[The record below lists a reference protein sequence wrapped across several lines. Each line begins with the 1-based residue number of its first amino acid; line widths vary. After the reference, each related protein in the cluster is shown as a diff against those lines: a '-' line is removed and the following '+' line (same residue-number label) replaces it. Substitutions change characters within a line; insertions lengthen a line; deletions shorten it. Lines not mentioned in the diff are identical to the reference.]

1 MASTGK
7 GALAKRKNRRLSQ
20 KRARKAAA
28 KAKYETWRKEGR
40 NTKSKRVKLRAKRLR
55 KKTLTT
61 LRHKDGAC
69 GNFGCKR
76 CNPILQNLLT
86 PVQLHSQVQ

>member
-7 GALAKRKNRRLSQ
+7 GALAKRRKRRLGQ

-28 KAKYETWRKEGR
+28 KAKYEVWMREGR
-40 NTKSKRVKLRAKRLR
+40 NTKSKRVKLKAARLR
-55 KKTLTT
+55 KKTIRLV
-61 LRHKDGAC
+61 RHKDGPC

-76 CNPILQNLLT
+76 CNPIPENLLT
-86 PVQLHSQVQ
+86 PTQLHSH